1 MGVARLSLGDERG
14 ARADFEAALREDAS
28 LAPSTR
34 EFPPKVVGVFDQ
46 VRRDESLR
54 LFQRF
59 FRTGSYWQDSLLA
72 RYTLAQT
79 PEDSP

>member
-1 MGVARLSLGDERG
+1 MLNPLYRG
-14 ARADFEAALREDAS
+14 MEVHL
-28 LAPSTR
+28 L
-34 EFPPKVVGVFDQ
+34 DQ